1 MKILQLA
8 KYYPPIY
15 GGIELVEKMMTKA
28 HVESGDFVTIHAFDK
43 KNDVHIG
50 EFGEKIFRLKE
61 NIKILNAPFSFKYYL
76 QFRKWILNDKPNVI
90 YVHLPNPFMHEIIR
104 SNRKLLNKLKIKVIA
119 VYHSDIINK
128 SIFGDIYNFYFSK
141 TVYVYDQ
148 IIVSSEKLWNSS
160 AILSA
165 LDDNKRKVIPFCIEE
180 DKVQI
185 PSRAAIKK
193 KLVSIGRFVPYK
205 GFDFLIQAL
214 NNSDYELHIIG
225 NGPLLN
231 KFKKLAAQNIFIHT
245 DLKHHEKNKLICSSD
260 IMIVASTNRAEAY
273 GMTIVEAFSFGIPVI
288 ASNIDSGVTFLVQNE
303 KTGLTFEVGDTE
315 GFLTQLNRLA
325 SDDLLWQKISKECS
339 KFYQNELTF
348 DKFKERLVSR

>member
-28 HVESGDFVTIHAFDK
+28 HVENGDFVTIHAFDK
-43 KNDVHIG
+43 KDEIQLG

-90 YVHLPNPFMHEIIR
+90 YVHLPNPFMHEVIR
-104 SNRKLLNKLKIKVIA
+104 ANKKLLIELDVKVIA

-128 SIFGDIYNFYFSK
+128 SIFGDIYNFYFSM
-141 TVYVYDQ
+141 TVSVYDQ
-148 IIVSSEKLWNSS
+148 IIVSSEKLWKSS

-165 LDDNKRKVIPFCIEE
+165 LDENKRKVVPFCIEE
-180 DKVQI
+180 DIVQI
-185 PSRAAIKK
+185 PPKAAIKK

-205 GFDFLIQAL
+205 GFDFLIHAL
-214 NNSDYELHIIG
+214 NDSDYELHIIG
-225 NGPLLN
+225 NGPLL
-231 KFKKLAAQNIFIHT
+231 KKLKQIAAKNIFIHT
-245 DLKHHEKNKLICSSD
+245 DLKHHEKNKLISSSD

-273 GMTIVEAFSFGIPVI
+273 GMTIVEAFSFGIPVV
-288 ASNIDSGVTFLVQNE
+288 ASNINSGVTFLVQNE
-303 KTGLTFEVGDTE
+303 ITGLTFEVGDTE
-315 GFLTQLNRLA
+315 GFLKQLNRLS
-325 SDDLLWQKISKECS
+325 SDDFLWQKISNECA

-348 DKFKERLVSR
+348 EKFKERLVSR

>member
-28 HVESGDFVTIHAFDK
+28 HVENGDFVTVHAFDK
-43 KNDVHIG
+43 KDEIHIG

-61 NIKILNAPFSFKYYL
+61 NIKILNAPFSFNYYL
-76 QFRKWILNDKPNVI
+76 QFRKWILNDKPSVI
-90 YVHLPNPFMHEIIR
+90 YVHLPNPFMHEVIR
-104 SNRKLLNKLKIKVIA
+104 SNKKLLNELKVKVIA

-128 SIFGDIYNFYFSK
+128 SIFGDIYNFYFSM
-141 TVYVYDQ
+141 TVSVYDQ
-148 IIVSSEKLWNSS
+148 IIVSSKNLWRSS
-160 AILSA
+160 AILSV
-165 LDDNKRKVIPFCIEE
+165 LDEKKQKVVPFCIEE
-180 DKVQI
+180 DQVQI
-185 PSRAAIKK
+185 PPRAAIKK

-205 GFDFLIQAL
+205 GFEFLIKAL

-225 NGPLLN
+225 NGPLLE
-231 KFKKLAAQNIFIHT
+231 KLKKIAAPNIFIHT
-245 DLKHHEKNKLICSSD
+245 DLKHHEKNKLISSSD

-288 ASNIDSGVTFLVQNE
+288 ASNINSGVTFLVQNE

-315 GFLTQLNRLA
+315 GFLKQLNRLS
-325 SDDLLWQKISKECS
+325 SDDLLWQKISRECS
-339 KFYQNELTF
+339 TFYQNELTF